1 MDRKIEIDALSEDLF
16 QDMLLAVNSE
26 VFKIAKE
33 AQDKI
38 NELLHR
44 FNVACE
50 LSLNYSIPLSSI
62 PVNEINEINEISE
75 IIKNNDNPN
84 EAATPIKKKRTRK
97 IKEKKEI

>member
-62 PVNEINEINEISE
+62 PVNEINEISE

>member
-62 PVNEINEINEISE
+62 PVNEINEISE

-84 EAATPIKKKRTRK
+84 EAATPIKKKK
-97 IKEKKEI
+97 N